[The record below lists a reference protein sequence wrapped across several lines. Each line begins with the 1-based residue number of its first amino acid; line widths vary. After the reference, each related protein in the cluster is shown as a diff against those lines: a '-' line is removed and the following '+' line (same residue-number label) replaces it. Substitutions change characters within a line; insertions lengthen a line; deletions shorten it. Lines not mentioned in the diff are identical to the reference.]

1 MLRTIFFT
9 AGFQAYNIVLTHIRL
24 SGPRAPRACRRRP
37 PGGGDTASCLYPP
50 PRILGGL
57 ARCSGSQGCMPSTC
71 SACFGKQC
79 HGYTV
84 AGLGLSSG
92 SIPARRV
99 TEIRWVYLLWPEL
112 GFVVSTTLALGPVPP
127 THLPSL
133 CLSTNPTLLPLHSP
147 VMQHHSSWAVTFHRS
162 LGMLIS
168 SISYPCL
175 IANGSLSRSREIP
188 SAQFDLLSTNS
199 NHT

>member
-1 MLRTIFFT
+1 MPMHFCHNAWVLDLLSESSRYLVLLSNGCVQDYFSSPLSHKLIHSLSTYPSQRAAGPARVPPT
-9 AGFQAYNIVLTHIRL
+9 AAREG
-24 SGPRAPRACRRRP
+24 C
-37 PGGGDTASCLYPP
+37 TASCLYRPS
-50 PRILGGL
+50 RILGGL

-127 THLPSL
+127 
-133 CLSTNPTLLPLHSP
+133 
-147 VMQHHSSWAVTFHRS
+147 
-162 LGMLIS
+162 
-168 SISYPCL
+168 Y
-175 IANGSLSRSREIP
+175 
-188 SAQFDLLSTNS
+188 
-199 NHT
+199 